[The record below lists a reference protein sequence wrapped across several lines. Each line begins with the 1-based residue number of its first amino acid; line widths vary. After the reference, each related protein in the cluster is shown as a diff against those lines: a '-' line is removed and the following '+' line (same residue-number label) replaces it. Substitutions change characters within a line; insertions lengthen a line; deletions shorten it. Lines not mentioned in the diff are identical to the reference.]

1 MRTTRT
7 EDAPFPA
14 QQGSRQ
20 GLKAPGARPQGAG
33 HGRSLFPKLARPSG
47 AGIRIGG
54 FGTRKQLAAL
64 ESGRGSGNSA
74 GATAAEWWA
83 AAGCAG
89 PARGRGRR
97 YCQKGWRSN
106 IMKWLRIC
114 CGARRV
120 TEITKD
126 NLENGSFVCQFSV

>member
-7 EDAPFPA
+7 EDSPFPA

-33 HGRSLFPKLARPSG
+33 HGRSLFPKLARPRG

-74 GATAAEWWA
+74 GATAAE
-83 AAGCAG
+83 C
-89 PARGRGRR
+89 
-97 YCQKGWRSN
+97 WRSN

-120 TEITKD
+120 TAITKD